1 MVGAAP
7 ALRLGLAAA
16 LLVLAGS
23 ASAQAFPSKT
33 VRVIVAF
40 SPGGVTDIIARTL
53 GAKLSDLWGQGV
65 VVENRPGAGGSIGAV
80 AAAKSVP
87 DGYTLLVHSSGYAI
101 NAALNP
107 VLPYDPRKDLV
118 DVAPLASQPMVLVV
132 SPAAGIASVREL
144 IAAARAK
151 PGGLAYGSSGIGS
164 GAHLNGEK
172 FRIATGVEL
181 VHVPYKGGAESI
193 NDTIAQRLGFTFNTV
208 TLALPHI
215 RDGRLRALGVSSA
228 QRSALLP
235 DVPTIAE
242 AGVPGFEFSFWNG
255 LWAPA
260 GTPGAIVERIAA
272 DVRRV
277 IDQPEMRE
285 RLAALGAEPMS
296 MTPAE
301 FSRFVQSEIEDAARI
316 GKAAGIRLQ

>member
-1 MVGAAP
+1 VTRAV
-7 ALRLGLAAA
+7 A
-16 LLVLAGS
+16 LLFLFFISLGAT
-23 ASAQAFPSKT
+23 AQGWPQKP
-33 VRVIVAF
+33 VRVVVAF

-53 GAKLSDLWGQGV
+53 GARLAELWGQSV
-65 VVENRPGAGGSIGAV
+65 VVENRPGAGGSIGTVAV
-80 AAAKSVP
+80 AKSPP

-107 VLPYDPRKDLV
+107 ALPYDPRKDLV
-118 DVAPLASQPMVLVV
+118 EVAPLGSQPMVLVV
-132 SPAAGIASVREL
+132 SPASGIRSVPEL

-151 PGGLAYGSSGIGS
+151 PGELAYGSSGIGS
-164 GAHLNGEK
+164 GAHMNGEK
-172 FRIATGVEL
+172 FRIATGVAL
-181 VHVPYKGGAESI
+181 IHVPYKGGADAI

-215 RDGRLRALGVSSA
+215 REGRLRALGVSSA
-228 QRSALLP
+228 QRSTLLP

-242 AGVPGFEFSFWNG
+242 SVPGFEFSFWNG

-260 GTPGAIVERIAA
+260 GTPSPIVERVARDVARAA
-272 DVRRV
+272 G
-277 IDQPEMRE
+277 QPDMRE
-285 RLAALGAEPMS
+285 RLANLGAEWME

>member
-1 MVGAAP
+1 MGAAA
-7 ALRLGLAAA
+7 ALKAWLAAA
-16 LLVLAGS
+16 LL
-23 ASAQAFPSKT
+23 AQAACAVAQSFPAKP
-33 VRVIVAF
+33 VRVVVAF

-53 GAKLSDLWGQGV
+53 GAKLADLWGQAV

-80 AAAKSVP
+80 AVARAP
-87 DGYTLLVHSSGYAI
+87 ADGYTLLVHSSGYAI

-107 VLPYDPRKDLV
+107 ALPYDPRKELI
-118 DVAPLASQPMVLVV
+118 DVAPLAAQPMVLVV
-132 SPAAGIASVREL
+132 SPASGIATVRDL

-164 GAHLNGEK
+164 GAHMNGEK

-181 VHVPYKGGAESI
+181 LHVPYKGGADSI

-215 RDGRLRALGVSSA
+215 REGRLRPLGVSTA

-242 AGVPGFEFSFWNG
+242 AGVAGFEFSFWNG

-260 GTPGAIVERIAA
+260 GTPPQIVERIAA
-272 DVRRV
+272 DVRRALALP
-277 IDQPEMRE
+277 DMRE
-285 RLAALGAEPMS
+285 RLTLLGAEPMS
-296 MTPAE
+296 MSPEE